1 VKGVHMSR
9 DTTTGLKFEEK
20 VQIQSDG
27 INLSKHKLYAY
38 LEKQGID
45 YRDIISRKILP
56 DECYL
61 VDDSLRVYE
70 KKFQQTGGSADEKP
84 QTCGFKI
91 QQFRKIG
98 AALGIKPEDVSY
110 TYVFNDWFQKPEYKD
125 MLDYIKTVDGCD
137 YFFA

>member
-1 VKGVHMSR
+1 MSR
-9 DTTTGLKFEEK
+9 DTTTGLKFEEQ

-70 KKFQQTGGSADEKP
+70 KKFQQTGVSADEKP

-125 MLDYIKTVDGCD
+125 MLDYIKSVDGCD

>member
-1 VKGVHMSR
+1 MSR

-125 MLDYIKTVDGCD
+125 MLDYIKTVDECD

>member
-1 VKGVHMSR
+1 MSR

-27 INLSKHKLYAY
+27 INLSKHKLYTY

>member
-1 VKGVHMSR
+1 MSR

-20 VQIQSDG
+20 VKIQSEG
-27 INLSKHKLYAY
+27 INLSKHNLYTY

>member
-1 VKGVHMSR
+1 MSR

-91 QQFRKIG
+91 QQFRKVG

>member
-1 VKGVHMSR
+1 MSR

>member
-1 VKGVHMSR
+1 MSR
-9 DTTTGLKFEEK
+9 DTTTGLKFEEQ

-125 MLDYIKTVDGCD
+125 MLDYIKSVDGCD

>member
-1 VKGVHMSR
+1 MSR

-61 VDDSLRVYE
+61 VNDSLRVYE

-125 MLDYIKTVDGCD
+125 MLDYIKSVDGCD

>member
-1 VKGVHMSR
+1 MSR

-45 YRDIISRKILP
+45 YKDIISRKILP

-61 VDDSLRVYE
+61 VNDSLRVYE

-110 TYVFNDWFQKPEYKD
+110 TYIFNDWFQKPEYKD